1 MNYKSRKRARNFFY
15 KMIAVGSFGFLGS
28 FIYVLFIV
36 KMSDMEAVGYSCEYS
51 MSGIVIRLVVGMC
64 LMGLSFGVGLTG
76 LRFRIGGL
84 SSIGGIVLSKIFMEK
99 GVLYGKA

>member
-1 MNYKSRKRARNFFY
+1 MMDYKSRKRARNFFY

-64 LMGLSFGVGLTG
+64 LMGFSFGMV
-76 LRFRIGGL
+76 RFG
-84 SSIGGIVLSKIFMEK
+84 S
-99 GVLYGKA
+99 YGFEIQDRWVKFYRRNRAK